1 MAVEKKSIAKPE
13 AAKTEAPAK
22 AEAVKAAAK
31 KPAAKKADVS
41 AKVVLQLG
49 EREYNEAALVK
60 IAKDV
65 WKFDLGKN
73 PADLKKIELYIKPEE
88 NKVYF
93 VMNGESGDFNI

>member
-1 MAVEKKSIAKPE
+1 MNNQVEQIRAEIERQKNVFRPSIASIYGN
-13 AAKTEAPAK
+13 
-22 AEAVKAAAK
+22 
-31 KPAAKKADVS
+31 S

-88 NKVYF
+88 NKVYY